1 MVNRSKPS
9 VSMMMIIMKAML
21 KGTGKNFAESMTSTT
36 STRRPWELLVSML
49 MGGHFALVVWVVVV
63 VFLILVLIMLVP
75 GIGGPG
81 Q

>member
-1 MVNRSKPS
+1 
-9 VSMMMIIMKAML
+9 
-21 KGTGKNFAESMTSTT
+21 
-36 STRRPWELLVSML
+36 